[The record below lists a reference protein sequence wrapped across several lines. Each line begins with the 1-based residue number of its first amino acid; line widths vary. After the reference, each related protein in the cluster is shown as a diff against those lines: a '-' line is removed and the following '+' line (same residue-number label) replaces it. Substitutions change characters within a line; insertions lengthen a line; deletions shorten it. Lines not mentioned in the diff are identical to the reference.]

1 MRWNEISGCD
11 SLRSMYRRLLIFGI
25 FGLFLVLGLNYLFVY
40 PLNQAVKHES
50 ERQDKMYWGTFN
62 LIQHY
67 GVQPDAESELKVK
80 FALDD
85 VRAKGLSKTRQV
97 ILQTYFQDLQHCFQD
112 DRAACKKANTDMDDA
127 IRAPR

>member
-1 MRWNEISGCD
+1 
-11 SLRSMYRRLLIFGI
+11 MYRRLLIFAI

-40 PLNQAVKHES
+40 PLNQAVKREA
-50 ERQDKMYWGTFN
+50 ERQEKLYWGTFN
-62 LIQHY
+62 LIQRY

-85 VRAKGLSKTRQV
+85 ARAKGLSKTRQL
-97 ILQTYFQDLQHCFQD
+97 ILQTYFQALQHCFQD
-112 DRAACKKANTDMDDA
+112 DRAACKKANIDMDDA